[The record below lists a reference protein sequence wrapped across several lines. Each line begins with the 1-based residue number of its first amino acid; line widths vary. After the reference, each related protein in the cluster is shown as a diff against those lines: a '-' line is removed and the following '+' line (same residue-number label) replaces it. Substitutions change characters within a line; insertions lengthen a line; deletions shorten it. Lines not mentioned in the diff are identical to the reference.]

1 MELIERQMKRRR
13 ERILEAAREII
24 SERGFEGLTMR
35 QLAVA
40 SDVTVPT
47 VYNLV
52 GSKEQVLFAAV
63 EEQTARFVS
72 AIESSRGRSPAAG
85 ALAVV
90 EACVRELLRRP
101 RYYRSLL
108 MLMFTSES
116 ASEVRHEVNGALR
129 SQFARAVADLHAAG
143 ALEPWVDREA
153 LARRLAALLSI
164 GSLQWASGA
173 ISGEALRASALYDIS
188 VFLLGACRGGS
199 RRALQRAARQAQQ
212 GILGRRRPGNGAGRS
227 DRSRRGGRA
236 SAEGRP

>member
-1 MELIERQMKRRR
+1 MELVERQMKRRR

-24 SERGFEGLTMR
+24 GQHGFEGLTMR
-35 QLAVA
+35 QLAAA

-52 GSKEQVLFAAV
+52 GSKEEVLFAAV
-63 EEQTARFVS
+63 EEQTARFVN
-72 AIESSRGRSPAAG
+72 AIESSRSRSPAAG

-108 MLMFTSES
+108 LLMFTSES
-116 ASEVRHEVNGALR
+116 ASEVRREVNEALR
-129 SQFARAVADLHAAG
+129 GQFAQAVADLHEAG
-143 ALEPWVDREA
+143 ALESWVDREA
-153 LARRLAALLSI
+153 LARRLAAQLSF

-173 ISGEALRASALYDIS
+173 ISGEDLRACAVYDAS

-199 RRALQRAARQAQQ
+199 RRVLQRAARQSQTRVA
-212 GILGRRRPGNGAGRS
+212 RRRRRANGAGRA
-227 DRSRRGGRA
+227 A
-236 SAEGRP
+236 SEGRS

>member
-1 MELIERQMKRRR
+1 MELVERQMKRRR

-24 SERGFEGLTMR
+24 GQHGFEGLTMR
-35 QLAVA
+35 QLAAA

-52 GSKEQVLFAAV
+52 GSKEEVLFAAV
-63 EEQTARFVS
+63 EEQTARFVN
-72 AIESSRGRSPAAG
+72 AIESSRSRSPAAG

-108 MLMFTSES
+108 LLMFTSES

-129 SQFARAVADLHAAG
+129 SQFARAVADLDAAG

-188 VFLLGACRGGS
+188 VFLLGVCRGGS
-199 RRALQRAARQAQQ
+199 RRALQRAARQAQP
-212 GILGRRRPGNGAGRS
+212 GALGRRRPANGAGRP
-227 DRSRRGGRA
+227 DRSRRGRRA
-236 SAEGRP
+236 SAQGRP